1 MSDITA
7 NVVVSMPSQLFT
19 MARSFKAVANGKI
32 YIGKINTDPVN
43 PENQIQVY
51 VENEDG
57 SHVPVS
63 QPIIINAAGYP
74 VYNGQI
80 AKFVT
85 VQGHSMAVYDAYGAQ
100 QFKFPNVLKYDP
112 DQALLAFID
121 KLAAVDGESYIV
133 GATYEQIRASN
144 VSGTQIKCVGRE
156 HDNDGGEGWFFLDA
170 SDTSTPDNGG
180 TVLVDA
186 SGKRWKRQI
195 GDEIKTVWFTSGNG
209 TDDDTTGF
217 QSAIDATPWGGSL
230 TVQTPPLYYNL
241 TAPLIISKPIKITG
255 NGGSTV
261 SARQMPCLKF
271 PVGVNGFVLVPT
283 YDGFRF
289 TYGITG
295 VVIRDI
301 MLEGVSNVSTDWA
314 GYAFSVDETVNGGDY
329 HVRECS
335 FENIHVRYFDHAF
348 TLRGSVYL
356 NNFIGVR
363 ALWCGVGV
371 RIDRNSLG
379 FGYSDQNRF
388 FGCEFVLNK
397 SGIILSATGHAGS
410 QTIHGCTISE
420 NTVQGAV
427 FGYNVTL
434 SFVGNTVEK
443 NPVGLTI
450 LIPSTVTNPASEC
463 AKTISGNWF
472 LMNTVAIL
480 VSKSTTVLTGGFA
493 FPLLIEGNSF
503 NQTVNEV
510 LKVVAPSGAGEFDS
524 RQFIFSSSNSYSAT
538 GETLGPVPDS
548 KISSAWAGYNGFHE
562 DGKITISARVNGTTV
577 TNAGFFIVPAGHQC
591 YVKYNMLSIPTVAA
605 NGRDQTTCDIKFMNV
620 TTSTPVVIHQ
630 NHGGRSG
637 SFTISRS
644 AAGAGGMRVSIDM
657 AAISST
663 HTAMAEIEVCII

>member
-1 MSDITA
+1 QYIDRFGKSHYTIEGLKQIVLQQIY
-7 NVVVSMPSQLFT
+7 NLGWNL
-19 MARSFKAVANGKI
+19 NG
-32 YIGKINTDPVN
+32 T
-43 PENQIQVY
+43 
-51 VENEDG
+51 
-57 SHVPVS
+57 
-63 QPIIINAAGYP
+63 
-74 VYNGQI
+74 
-80 AKFVT
+80 F
-85 VQGHSMAVYDAYGAQ
+85 QG
-100 QFKFPNVLKYDP
+100 
-112 DQALLAFID
+112 
-121 KLAAVDGESYIV
+121 
-133 GATYEQIRASN
+133 
-144 VSGTQIKCVGRE
+144 
-156 HDNDGGEGWFFLDA
+156 
-170 SDTSTPDNGG
+170 GG
-180 TVLVDA
+180 TVTSAGDLLQDETTNIWY
-186 SGKRWKRQI
+186 RWDDIQTLPKNVPVGSTPETAGGI
-195 GDEIKTVWFTSGNG
+195 GDGLWQPVDITDVLRRDLFSEDDGKGDALITVKQPFPGAVERTQHSKNTDYISVLDFGAKG
-209 TDDDTTGF
+209 DGVTDDSVYF
-217 QSAIDATPWGGSL
+217 QAAIDATPWGGVL
-230 TVQTPPLYYNL
+230 QIPTPSAYYN
-241 TAPLIISKPIKITG
+241 ISTSLRIDKPITIYG

-261 SARQMPCLKF
+261 SRKQMPCLKF
-271 PVGVNGFVLVPT
+271 PVGINGFVLVPT

-295 VVIRDI
+295 VVIRNI

-371 RIDRNSLG
+371 RIDRNGSG

-388 FGCEFVLNK
+388 FGCEFVLNQ
-397 SGIILSATGHAGS
+397 SGIILSAVGHAGS

-420 NTVQGAV
+420 NTIQGAV

-472 LMNTVAIL
+472 LINTVAIL

-493 FPLLIEGNSF
+493 FPVLIEGNSF

-562 DGKITISARVNGTTV
+562 DGKITISARVNGTAV

-591 YVKYNMLSIPTVAA
+591 YVKYTMLSIPTLAA
-605 NGRDQTTCDIKFMNV
+605 NGRDQTVCD
-620 TTSTPVVIHQ
+620 
-630 NHGGRSG
+630 
-637 SFTISRS
+637 
-644 AAGAGGMRVSIDM
+644 
-657 AAISST
+657 
-663 HTAMAEIEVCII
+663 